1 MTITVASL
9 GLRTA
14 HIAQEITSVATAH
27 TFTDFANA
35 VKDAITGTN
44 PVKATGWTLLDEFT
58 AGRIHTQVFRALNK
72 DGLTYKNIIL
82 RYDHSETAIYTSTCE
97 SWNDVTHVATNECW
111 TFGNH
116 APIPYKLN
124 YSDIL
129 IMVAPRWCVLTSVI
143 HNEVGMWAGVFEM
156 EREDVADTA
165 AENYPCWG
173 WMSSALWTLGSTV
186 RDLRPLGA
194 TNHTLICMPR
204 VRTGGVGINAAMFW
218 TADFGLFSNPNIFD
232 QVSKPAANWYL
243 SNSVAGLEKTK
254 WDETKLLTLPIKP
267 VHAQTVDTVSNYGK
281 IFGLKTTNP
290 QGAQLNKMP
299 IAIDTDGNFASDGTV
314 SDHWVLNTHH
324 AQNPLPTGAFSGN
337 PKLVSRDIN
346 LGWQAR
352 TIVST
357 GNAYYAIQANGTGMV
372 KVGAIALPVTS
383 LGAAN
388 GTKNDMKYDGERYI
402 YITTST
408 GVVRIDTFDDS
419 QTFLEIAGGV
429 QAIAIT
435 STHIFVGELTAT
447 LTPRITR
454 IRRDNFTI
462 ESTNGTIT
470 LATYTSDSVILRD
483 MVADKDDNVYAIAN
497 VATATRGKLVK
508 LPAAT
513 PQTPV
518 YLTTQINQI
527 ALSCGLAIVGDTQL
541 MVHLLTTTANLRT
554 VWVNLSDFTT
564 LTQTDTAINAA
575 SASPYRL
582 LTVKLAGEMFVVTRT
597 ASFTGKTCS
606 AQNGTNL
613 FNNHITNGTALNF
626 LGTGSIGACF
636 DDEVRIFTGLTN
648 GFRIWEGIYTEQD
661 IGSTTKLGQM
671 VLPA

>member
-9 GLRTA
+9 ELRTA

-44 PVKATGWTLLDEFT
+44 PVKTTGWTLFDEFDS
-58 AGRIHTQVFRALNK
+58 GRVHTQVFRAFNK

-82 RYDHSETAIYTSTCE
+82 RYDHNETAIYTSTCE
-97 SWNDVTHVATNECW
+97 SWDDVTHVATNECF

-124 YSDIL
+124 YSDIV

-143 HNEVGMWAGVFEM
+143 NNQVSMWAGVFEM

-165 AENYPCWG
+165 AENYPCHG
-173 WMSSALWTLGSTV
+173 WMSSALWMLGANSCG
-186 RDLRPLGA
+186 LRPLNA
-194 TNHTLICMPR
+194 QNHTLICMPR
-204 VRTGGVGINAAMFW
+204 VRTGHTGINAAMFW

-232 QVSKPAANWYL
+232 QSSKPAANYYL
-243 SNSVAGLEKTK
+243 SSSVAGLEQTK

-267 VHAQTVDTVSNYGK
+267 IHAQTISAVSNYGI
-281 IFGLKTTNP
+281 IFGLKVTNP
-290 QGAQLNKMP
+290 QGSQLNKMP

-324 AQNPLPTGAFSGN
+324 AQNPLPTATLTNN
-337 PKLVSRDIN
+337 PNVLSKDIN
-346 LGWQAR
+346 LGWQAGA
-352 TIVST
+352 IVST
-357 GNAYYAIQANGTGMV
+357 GNAYYAIQAGGSTMS
-372 KVGAIALPVTS
+372 KVDAITLAVTS
-383 LGAAN
+383 LGTAN
-388 GTKNDMKYDGERYI
+388 GAKYDMKYDGERYI
-402 YITTST
+402 YVTTST

-419 QTFLEIAGGV
+419 QTFLAVTNGA

-435 STHIFVGELTAT
+435 STHIFVGRYNVAAT
-447 LTPRITR
+447 PSITR

-462 ESTNGTIT
+462 ETTNGTIT
-470 LATYTSDSVILRD
+470 LATFTEAVVLRD
-483 MVADKDDNVYAIAN
+483 MVSDKDNNVYAIAT
-497 VATATRGKLVK
+497 VATASNNKLVK

-541 MVHLLTTTANLRT
+541 MVHLLTTATNLRT
-554 VWVNLSDFTT
+554 VLVDLTSFTSSTQSDVTIT
-564 LTQTDTAINAA
+564 
-575 SASPYRL
+575 SASGSSYRL
-582 LTVKLAGEMFVVTRT
+582 LTTKIAGEIFVVDR
-597 ASFTGKTCS
+597 SSNFVGKTLS
-606 AQNGTNL
+606 ASNSALLFLNQVNNL
-613 FNNHITNGTALNF
+613 TYLSF
-626 LGTGSIGACF
+626 LGTGTIGACF